1 MLTEGGIRW
10 EGLCK
15 NTRMGTAQ
23 PGVFALTQGTVP
35 FLFLSQAVQL
45 QKRRGH
51 DYEFRKTGNITEEEI
66 RETPLHTKH

>member
-1 MLTEGGIRW
+1 MLTGSGIRW

-15 NTRMGTAQ
+15 NTRTGTAQ

-35 FLFLSQAVQL
+35 FLLLYQALQL

-51 DYEFRKTGNITEEEI
+51 DSFFMSFEKQGI
-66 RETPLHTKH
+66 

>member
-35 FLFLSQAVQL
+35 FLFLYQAVQL
-45 QKRRGH
+45 QKRKGH
-51 DYEFRKTGNITEEEI
+51 DYEF
-66 RETPLHTKH
+66 